1 MHDWIRP
8 RPTNSITDHVHTSRS
23 PPTPAPPPPTLTPPG
38 GSPATGG
45 HPILSRYQIPSLP
58 LVWSP
63 RTAPPRWPWWVGHP
77 LTSLDPTIP
86 WTPPSPP
93 NLGSHRVLQ
102 LGVSSW
108 ILYVWPFS
116 GFQIS
121 SVSQMWFL
129 SNTHY
134 VVLLRLENC
143 RARVSIW
150 MLGSVTTLLN
160 PVDDLICGTLP
171 A

>member
-1 MHDWIRP
+1 MCLI
-8 RPTNSITDHVHTSRS
+8 SIQKTDAWLDTAQAHQQHHVHTSRS

-63 RTAPPRWPWWVGHP
+63 RTAPPRWPWWVGRP

-116 GFQIS
+116 GFHIS

-134 VVLLRLENC
+134 VVLLRLENTSLHLN
-143 RARVSIW
+143 ARFSYH
-150 MLGSVTTLLN
+150 S
-160 PVDDLICGTLP
+160 